1 MKPHRLTLT
10 NALVMGY
17 GLDKSIHHIYNP
29 TSATRAELL
38 DYHDSEYIEFLSK
51 LV

>member
-10 NALVMGY
+10 NELVMGY

-29 TSATRAELL
+29 TPATTAELL
-38 DYHDSEYIEFLSK
+38 AYHDSEYIDFMSK
-51 LV
+51 

>member
-10 NALVMGY
+10 NELVMGY

-29 TSATRAELL
+29 PAATHAELL
-38 DYHDSEYIEFLSK
+38 GYHDPEYIEFLSK
-51 LV
+51 